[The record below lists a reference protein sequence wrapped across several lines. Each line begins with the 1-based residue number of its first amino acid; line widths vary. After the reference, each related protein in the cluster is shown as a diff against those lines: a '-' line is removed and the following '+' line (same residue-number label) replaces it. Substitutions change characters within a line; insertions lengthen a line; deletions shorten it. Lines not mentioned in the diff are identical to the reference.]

1 MKGPDHK
8 SSLEPDELKQLVNNI
23 RELELALG
31 SKIKLV
37 TKSEKINR
45 KIIRRSIVA
54 SKKINKGEKFTLN
67 NLTFKRP
74 AYGLSPFEIKK
85 VLGKISKKISKQMML
100 LNYEKNKK
108 KYIYHYI
115 VEQNMICSK
124 I

>member
-67 NLTFKRP
+67 NDL
-74 AYGLSPFEIKK
+74 
-85 VLGKISKKISKQMML
+85 
-100 LNYEKNKK
+100 
-108 KYIYHYI
+108 
-115 VEQNMICSK
+115 
-124 I
+124 